1 MLRALAFAAVLSTVP
16 GTDLVRLVPGTHLS
30 TPVPGTVTFQ
40 AAEGVLNVKVV
51 ITRAGQA
58 PMAVPRH
65 ALLISDNPPTTTPRR
80 VVTGIDGAVHVR
92 LRPGNYLVESD
103 APFALDGKAYEWRQL
118 IDVAA
123 GQEVSIE
130 LTASNADVTDAAPG
144 STRAD
149 SSVEVSISTLLGQWQ
164 ASVVAL
170 WTPTSHASGFVV
182 DADGLIA
189 TNQRA
194 IGASASV
201 EVELSPEIKI
211 AATVLAAN
219 PDKDVVVLRINP
231 AAASSLRPVP
241 LGCAEAASLSVIK
254 DQEIVT
260 IGSPLRETKGPS
272 FGAVSR
278 VDAHALATD
287 LAIPIGSSG
296 GPVFASGG
304 SLVGLTSLV
313 DDDENRRRQSARVVP
328 IQDVCEVVTAARA
341 KLKEASAPADARL
354 PVEPSRPFPGEAL
367 KEAAKRRVGSLS
379 PYQVAST
386 DFDISFIT
394 PVMVYGAQTQ
404 FEQQMNVRGRGAGGN
419 SGDPG
424 PALRPLR
431 DFGQWSEYVADV
443 HPVLLVRVTPKLVEG
458 FWTKVARGA
467 AQTQGVSLPPF
478 KRMRSGFSRMRIA
491 CGDAEVAPI
500 HPLKIEQHVSG
511 TETIYEGLYV
521 FDPGALGPSCATVKV
536 TVYSEKEPQKADTRV
551 VDAKVIEQI
560 WQDFAPYRTP

>member
-1 MLRALAFAAVLSTVP
+1 MPSVVRALAIAAVLSTVS
-16 GTDLVRLVPGTHLS
+16 GTNRVPMVPGTHFL
-30 TPVPGTVTFQ
+30 TPVPGTVAFQ
-40 AAEGVLNVKVV
+40 AGEGILNIKVV
-51 ITRAGQA
+51 VTRAGQA
-58 PMAVPRH
+58 PMPVPRH

-80 VVTGIDGAVHVR
+80 VVTGIDGAAHVR
-92 LRPGNYLVESD
+92 LRAGNYLVESD

-118 IDVAA
+118 VDVAA
-123 GQEVSIE
+123 SQEVSIE
-130 LTASNADVTDAAPG
+130 LTASNADVSDAAPG
-144 STRAD
+144 SARAD
-149 SSVEVSISTLLGQWQ
+149 SSLEVGISTLLGQWQ
-164 ASVVAL
+164 DSVVAL

-201 EVELSPEIKI
+201 EVELAPEIKI
-211 AATVLAAN
+211 AATVLLSN
-219 PDKDVVVLRINP
+219 PDKDVAVLRINP
-231 AAASSLRPVP
+231 APASSLRPIP
-241 LGCAEAASLSVIK
+241 LGCAEASGPSVIK

-260 IGSPLRETKGPS
+260 IGSPLRETRGPA
-272 FGAVSR
+272 FGAVSG

-287 LAIPIGSSG
+287 LAIPFGSSG
-296 GPVFASGG
+296 GPVFTSGG
-304 SLVGLTSLV
+304 SVVGLTSLV
-313 DDDENRRRQSARVVP
+313 DDDENRRRQSTRIVRV
-328 IQDVCEVVTAARA
+328 QDVCEVVTAARA
-341 KLKEASAPADARL
+341 KLKDASPLADARL

-394 PVMVYGAQTQ
+394 PLMVYGAQTQ
-404 FEQQMNVRGRGAGGN
+404 LEQLMNARGRGTG
-419 SGDPG
+419 GDPG
-424 PALRPLR
+424 QALRPLL

-478 KRMRSGFSRMRIA
+478 KRMRSGFSRMRIV

-500 HPLKIEQHVSG
+500 HPLKIEQRISG
-511 TETIYEGLYV
+511 TETVYEGLYV

-536 TVYSEKEPQKADTRV
+536 TVYSEKEPQKADTRL